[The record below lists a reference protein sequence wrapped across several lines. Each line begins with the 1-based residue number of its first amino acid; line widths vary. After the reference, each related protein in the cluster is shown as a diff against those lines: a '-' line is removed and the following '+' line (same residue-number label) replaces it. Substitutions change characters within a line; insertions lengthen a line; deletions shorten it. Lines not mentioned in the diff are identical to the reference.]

1 MCATSQMSEHVFGT
15 VRAMSTLRSALEEL
29 RGEDLAAVGDEELVV
44 DLDELER
51 ASRAIEAERS
61 RRLAELE
68 RRGSF
73 ARDGFLSLT
82 AWLVARHRVPG
93 ASAARRVRLARVLE
107 RMPLVAASL
116 ASGEIDPAAAG
127 LLASAHEACPEAFG
141 ELEGVLVGAARA
153 LGLADLRRVVEHFRQ
168 TADMGLAERAE
179 DRRHE
184 RRGLYVSPTLDGMV
198 RVDGDL
204 DAETG
209 QVLISSLRA
218 VMDADAR
225 ARSEPDRRTPAQR
238 RADALGEI
246 CRAWLDRSDRPTVA
260 GERPH
265 VVVTVHL
272 DALRGLPGAAELQ
285 DAGPITPEAARRL
298 ACDARVMRVITGPD
312 SQPLEVGRSTRVVP
326 PALRR
331 ALGVRDP
338 GCRFPGCGRPPGWC
352 DAHHVVH
359 WADGGETGLGNL
371 VLLCRPHHRLIHR
384 GFRVTMV
391 DGTPVF
397 ARPDGTPLADR
408 GPP

>member
-1 MCATSQMSEHVFGT
+1 MG
-15 VRAMSTLRSALEEL
+15 R
-29 RGEDLAAVGDEELVV
+29 
-44 DLDELER
+44 
-51 ASRAIEAERS
+51 
-61 RRLAELE
+61 AEL
-68 RRGSF
+68 
-73 ARDGFLSLT
+73 
-82 AWLVARHRVPG
+82 
-93 ASAARRVRLARVLE
+93 
-107 RMPLVAASL
+107 
-116 ASGEIDPAAAG
+116 
-127 LLASAHEACPEAFG
+127 
-141 ELEGVLVGAARA
+141 
-153 LGLADLRRVVEHFRQ
+153 
-168 TADMGLAERAE
+168 AE
-179 DRRHE
+179 DRRYE

-209 QVLISSLRA
+209 QVLVTSLRA

-265 VVVTVHL
+265 VVVTVEL
-272 DALRGLPGAAELQ
+272 GALRGLPGAAELQ
-285 DAGPITPEAARRL
+285 DAGPITPETARRL
-298 ACDARVMRVITGPD
+298 ACDARVSRVITGPG
-312 SQPLEVGRSTRVVP
+312 SRPLEIGRSSRVVP

-331 ALGVRDP
+331 ALGVRDR
-338 GCRFPGCGRPPGWC
+338 GCRFPRVRPATGLVRRPPRR
-352 DAHHVVH
+352 AL
-359 WADGGETGLGNL
+359 GGRRRTGLGNL

-384 GFRVTMV
+384 GFRVAMV